1 LFPRQLKLDV
11 PCSCGYNLRGI
22 CVTGVCPECA
32 KPIIDTI
39 NSLPLPLLHP
49 KREQIQN
56 ECRLLYA
63 PVAKGL
69 GCPIDALFFLVDAPS
84 FTRGMIRSRQHV
96 TSVELCFGLREYA
109 LVLFDED
116 ADEARAALKDW
127 NIRSSED
134 VGKIIFAMIKSG
146 FILPSEGDN
155 LKDFDSIFSLDTL
168 FTSDNCT

>member
-1 LFPRQLKLDV
+1 LNLPRAEGKRLFPRQLKLDV
-11 PCSCGYNLRGI
+11 PCSCGYN
-22 CVTGVCPECA
+22 
-32 KPIIDTI
+32 
-39 NSLPLPLLHP
+39 
-49 KREQIQN
+49 
-56 ECRLLYA
+56 
-63 PVAKGL
+63 
-69 GCPIDALFFLVDAPS
+69 
-84 FTRGMIRSRQHV
+84 RSRQHV